1 MWYTPS
7 MQEVPLDCELF
18 GKEQPCFGC
27 GPNHPIG
34 FHLRFAQRGEQ
45 VVTRFTPGEQYQGPP
60 GLMHGGLVT
69 TLADEIAAWAIIASK
84 GRFGFTVDIKARLC
98 KPVRIGV
105 EVEGTGRIVK
115 DNPRVV
121 RTLVELHQEGALC
134 YSGEFTFALLGESA
148 AEQLLGRP
156 LPEQWKRFAR

>member
-1 MWYTPS
+1 ME
-7 MQEVPLDCELF
+7 EVPLDCELF

-27 GPNHPIG
+27 GPSHPIG
-34 FHLRFAQRGEQ
+34 FHLRFARRGEQ

-69 TLADEIAAWAIIASK
+69 TLADEIAAWAIISSK

-121 RTLVELHQEGALC
+121 RTMVELHQDGALC
-134 YSGEFTFALLGESA
+134 YHGEFTFALLGESA
-148 AEQLLGRP
+148 AEQLLDRP